1 MVVVELL
8 LLDMQDNMKNLKTNP
23 KRFAYLSEYKN
34 KNSKKIEY
42 IKNNGLY
49 NSNRINYVML

>member
-1 MVVVELL
+1 
-8 LLDMQDNMKNLKTNP
+8 MQDNMKQLKTNH
-23 KRFAYLSEYKN
+23 KTLVYLSEYKN